1 MNTPSTSSGSSHNA
15 HLLGTLYALA
25 AFIAWG
31 LLPAY
36 WKLLQQ
42 VASPEILAHRIF
54 WSFVFVSVILLAKG
68 RWKTLLHPLADKQQ
82 RLGILISTVL
92 ISANW
97 FIYIWAVNSA
107 HIVEASLGYY
117 INPLFCVFLG
127 VVVFKER
134 LRFWEILSIGLAA
147 LGVIFLAFQYGRVP
161 WIAISLTFTFGFY
174 GLSKKLVQVGSLAAL
189 GLETLLVSPLCLLYM
204 GIRAYHGHSAF
215 GVVSWSVTLLLVLA
229 GVVTALP
236 LLWFA
241 QSAKLIPL
249 SRVGFIQY
257 LAPSIALLLG
267 VFVYGEPFTPTHAI
281 SFGCIWT
288 ALLIY
293 SCSQMPFFKK
303 IHGRFQAS

>member
-1 MNTPSTSSGSSHNA
+1 MNTLPTSQNA
-15 HLLGTLYALA
+15 TLLGTLYALA

-42 VASPEILAHRIF
+42 VPSPEILVHRIF
-54 WSFVFVSVILLAKG
+54 WSFVFVSVVLLAKG
-68 RWKTLLHPLADKQQ
+68 QWSILLRPLADKQQ

-92 ISANW
+92 ISSNW
-97 FIYIWAVNSA
+97 FIYIWAVNSE

-134 LRFWEILSIGLAA
+134 LSFLEVISIGLAA
-147 LGVIFLAFQYGRVP
+147 IGVIFLTLKHGRIP
-161 WIAISLTFTFGFY
+161 WIALSLTFTFGLY
-174 GLSKKLVQVGSLAAL
+174 GLSKKLVPVGSLIAL

-204 GIRAYHGHSAF
+204 GVHAYNDTGAF
-215 GVVSWSVTLLLVLA
+215 GTISWRVTFLLVLA

-241 QSAKLIPL
+241 QAAKLIPL

-257 LAPSIALLLG
+257 LAPTIALLLG
-267 VFVYGEPFTPTHAI
+267 VLVYGEPFTSNHLF
-281 SFGCIWT
+281 SFGCIWC
-288 ALLIY
+288 ALLLY
-293 SCSQMPFFKK
+293 SLSQTSVLKK
-303 IHGRFQAS
+303 LSPQHRHP